1 MSDRTHSVRHVSS
14 ATYQSFFQLAIALAA
29 NIGGQSSPISSPQNL
44 IALGEMEHSIGWDE
58 WFIVA
63 LPVSFISIIL
73 IWILL
78 VLSYKPHLYTNR
90 STSLTPRS
98 TGDFE
103 GESGTLQIRP
113 IRPTKEKFTIKQYWV
128 MFVCVLTIGLWCV
141 EHGIEEYV
149 GDMGVIAL
157 LPILAFFSTGV
168 LKKDDFEKFAW
179 TIVFLAMGGIALG
192 KGVVSSGLLE
202 ILHEKINHLVR
213 GYGLYEVVLILSPII
228 LVCIPF
234 CSCPEKRDLILLLI
248 DRFDIYFTYHREYS
262 PRTNCERSWKEHPG
276 STTKPTHFYYGADLF
291 YRDGYARFRIS

>member
-1 MSDRTHSVRHVSS
+1 MSHRTHPV
-14 ATYQSFFQLAIALAA
+14 TYFPQFSTHKFFFQLAIALAA

-44 IALGEMEHSIGWDE
+44 IALGGMDNPIGWDE

-73 IWILL
+73 IWTLL
-78 VLSYKPHLYTNR
+78 ILSYKPHLYTNR
-90 STSLTPRS
+90 SSSLTPRAS
-98 TGDFE
+98 EELE
-103 GESGTLQIRP
+103 GEGGKLRIRSIP
-113 IRPTKEKFTIKQYWV
+113 PTKEKFTLKQYWV
-128 MFVCVLTIGLWCV
+128 MFVCVLTIGLWCI

-202 ILHEKINHLVR
+202 ILHEKINYLVR
-213 GYGLYEVVLILSPII
+213 GYGLYEVVLILSPVV
-228 LVCIPF
+228 LVCF
-234 CSCPEKRDLILLLI
+234 FKIL
-248 DRFDIYFTYHREYS
+248 S
-262 PRTNCERSWKEHPG
+262 
-276 STTKPTHFYYGADLF
+276 
-291 YRDGYARFRIS
+291 